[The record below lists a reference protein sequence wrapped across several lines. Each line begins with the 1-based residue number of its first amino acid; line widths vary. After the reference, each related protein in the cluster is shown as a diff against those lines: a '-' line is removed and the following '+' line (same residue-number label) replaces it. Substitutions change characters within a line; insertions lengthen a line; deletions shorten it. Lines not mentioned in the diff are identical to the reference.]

1 VSWLKRLF
9 GGSHERGGSSKD
21 VASALQAIEDSTA
34 QRALPTLVCRTCGL
48 KYENTGTYLQ
58 GSRCPA
64 CVPNGGARSRARRA
78 LREVALDELRI
89 R

>member
-1 VSWLKRLF
+1 MFGWLERLF
-9 GGSHERGGSSKD
+9 GGSRERGGARDISSAVQALD
-21 VASALQAIEDSTA
+21 DSAA

-64 CVPNGGARSRARRA
+64 CFPNG
-78 LREVALDELRI
+78 
-89 R
+89 

>member
-1 VSWLKRLF
+1 MWSRLRQWF
-9 GGSHERGGSSKD
+9 GGSRERGD
-21 VASALQAIEDSTA
+21 ARDITSAVQALDDSAA

-64 CVPNGGARSRARRA
+64 CFPNG
-78 LREVALDELRI
+78 
-89 R
+89 

>member
-1 VSWLKRLF
+1 MFGWLQRLF
-9 GGSHERGGSSKD
+9 GGSGSRGG
-21 VASALQAIEDSTA
+21 ASRDITSAVQALDDSAA

-64 CVPNGGARSRARRA
+64 CFPNG
-78 LREVALDELRI
+78 
-89 R
+89 

>member
-1 VSWLKRLF
+1 MRAL
-9 GGSHERGGSSKD
+9 D
-21 VASALQAIEDSTA
+21 DSAA

-64 CVPNGGARSRARRA
+64 CFPNG
-78 LREVALDELRI
+78 
-89 R
+89 